1 MDRGGPYS
9 RSTDKRSWE
18 ESPRAWLAIMVAV
31 MAFLSLAVAAAVSF
45 DVGHLLPNNEP
56 FIPSYAT

>member
-1 MDRGGPYS
+1 
-9 RSTDKRSWE
+9 
-18 ESPRAWLAIMVAV
+18 MVAV